1 MEDRPTMAS
10 ISLVL
15 PAYNEAENIEPLVA
29 EAIPA
34 LEAATAAS
42 GDGAGT
48 GGDFE
53 IIVVDDGSADD
64 TAGVTRQL
72 MKTVPQLRLVPH
84 AANQGFGAAVFSGFT
99 NAEKDWIFY
108 TDADRQF
115 VLGELEQ
122 FVPLM
127 DKADLIAGYR
137 APRRD
142 PFMRVLYGKGW
153 STLCTVVF
161 GYTVR
166 DVDCGF
172 KLFRKEIIEHLA
184 PDIASRGAT
193 FSIEWLVRAK
203 RAGYRFVELPVT
215 HQPRV
220 AGSQTGANLDVIV
233 RAFREL
239 MRFRIQL
246 WREGTPSSRSNQT
259 EPQDL
264 SPGESAGIDRG
275 DG

>member
-1 MEDRPTMAS
+1 MRPS

-15 PAYNEAENIEPLVA
+15 PAYNEADNIAPMVA
-29 EAIPA
+29 EAMPA
-34 LEAATAAS
+34 LEAVS
-42 GDGAGT
+42 D
-48 GGDFE
+48 DFE

-64 TAGVTRQL
+64 TAAVTRRV
-72 MKTVPQLRLVPH
+72 MESNPHVRLIEHPV
-84 AANQGFGAAVFSGFT
+84 NQGFGAAVFSGFT

-115 VLGELEQ
+115 VLGELEN

-127 DKADLIAGYR
+127 DQADLIAGYR

-142 PFMRVLYGKGW
+142 PFLRVFYGKGW
-153 STLCTVVF
+153 SMLCTLVF

-172 KLFRKEIIEHLA
+172 KLFRREIIEELA
-184 PDIASRGAT
+184 PTIRSRGAT
-193 FSIEWLVRAK
+193 FSIEWLARAR

-215 HQPRV
+215 HRPRI
-220 AGSQTGANLDVIV
+220 AGSQTGANIGVIV

-239 MRFRIQL
+239 VQVRVQL
-246 WREGTPSSRSNQT
+246 WREGKASEQ
-259 EPQDL
+259 
-264 SPGESAGIDRG
+264 
-275 DG
+275 